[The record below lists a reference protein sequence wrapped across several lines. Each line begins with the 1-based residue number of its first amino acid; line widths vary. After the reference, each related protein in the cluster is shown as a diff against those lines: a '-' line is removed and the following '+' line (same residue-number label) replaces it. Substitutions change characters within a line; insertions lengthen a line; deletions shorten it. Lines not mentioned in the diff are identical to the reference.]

1 VTSENTP
8 VLYNITGHDELSL
21 DDSFSSAVSKANIDL
36 QTINLM
42 DYDSVPEDADI
53 VLINAPTSDFS
64 SDDAQKIKDY
74 MAAGGKAIVITG
86 YTDQD
91 MTNFN
96 SILSEYGV
104 TLYDGIVAENSTSNY
119 YQTPFYLLPNVEY
132 CDYTEGIRG
141 SKYIFAPY
149 ALGMRVA
156 AEDDTL
162 TVTDILTTSE
172 QAVTKNDLE
181 NMTSYSAE
189 DGDETG
195 TFEVGVQVTKTEDSG
210 TSQLFVFT
218 SENLFT
224 DSANQMVSGANL
236 QLFTNV
242 TGSLIDTEVTV
253 SIPVKEVS
261 QETLTVAQNYFLLIG
276 LFTTLVL
283 PIALLVAGIVI
294 WVRRRRR

>member
-1 VTSENTP
+1 
-8 VLYNITGHDELSL
+8 
-21 DDSFSSAVSKANIDL
+21 
-36 QTINLM
+36 M

-91 MTNFN
+91 MTNFK

-294 WVRRRRR
+294 WVRRRR